1 MLGNK
6 LQKRTVLLATLLLA
20 FFVSGSWLNVK
31 AADNDNVKTV
41 TVTVNQKNGSSDLQ
55 PGDFQ
60 VSENG
65 KSQQVLSVIP
75 ANDENAPLNL
85 AVVIQED
92 NPQINSEL
100 PALKNFIKG
109 LPANS
114 QVMVVYLNG
123 NFVNVAKPFTSNLEE
138 AAKSLHV
145 VAGNLN
151 GPSSPYLSIIDVMKK
166 FNGRQQ
172 GRNEIL
178 MISSGVD
185 SLQNATTP
193 NTNSYLER
201 AIKTAQKENI
211 TIYTIYSASA
221 RGRGR
226 SIGAFGENGLN
237 ALSVETGGY
246 SFYMGSNGFV
256 SFDAPLRDLTDR
268 LNNQY
273 VIAYRSDNSDKTF
286 RTLKVHTDSS
296 NIKIEAPKG
305 YKADF

>member
-6 LQKRTVLLATLLLA
+6 LQKRTVLLGILLLTL
-20 FFVSGSWLNVK
+20 FVSGSWLNVK

-41 TVTVNQKNGSSDLQ
+41 TVTVNQKNGNSDLQ

-60 VSENG
+60 ISENG
-65 KSQQVLSVIP
+65 KNQQVLSVIP
-75 ANDENAPLNL
+75 ANDESVPLNL
-85 AVVIQED
+85 ALVIQED

-114 QVMVVYLNG
+114 EVMVVYLNG
-123 NFVNVAKPFTSNLEE
+123 NFVNAKPFTSNLEE
-138 AAKSLHV
+138 AAKSLRV
-145 VAGNLN
+145 VAGSVN
-151 GPSSPYLSIIDVMKK
+151 GPSSPYLSLIDVMKK

-178 MISSGVD
+178 LISSGID
-185 SLQNATTP
+185 SLLGTTTP

-211 TIYTIYSASA
+211 TIYTIHSASA

-226 SIGAFGENGLN
+226 AIGSFGENGLS
-237 ALSVETGGY
+237 ALSEQTGGY

-256 SFDAPLRDLTDR
+256 SFDAPLRDLTER

-273 VIAYRSDNSDKTF
+273 VIAYRSDNTDKQF
-286 RTLKVHTDSS
+286 RTLKVRTDSS
-296 NIKIEAPKG
+296 EIKIEAPKG